1 MYLLSIYVLP
11 SDAQVNIDHPI
22 KLMKPVAN
30 DFNYFAEDF
39 FDILGNQY
47 VAERD
52 VICPHFGK
60 LFRRKINKMDT
71 KLDADNVK

>member
-1 MYLLSIYVLP
+1 MYLYVLP
-11 SDAQVNIDHPI
+11 SDAQVNIDQPI

-30 DFNYFAEDF
+30 DFNHFAEDF

-47 VAERD
+47 VTERD
-52 VICPHFGK
+52 VIGPHFGK
-60 LFRRKINKMDT
+60 LFRRKINKMDG